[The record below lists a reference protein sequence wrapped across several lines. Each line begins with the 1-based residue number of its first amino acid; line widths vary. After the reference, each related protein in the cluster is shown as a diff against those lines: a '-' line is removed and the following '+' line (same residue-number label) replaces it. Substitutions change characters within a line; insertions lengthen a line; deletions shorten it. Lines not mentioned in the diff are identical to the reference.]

1 MANELIHGSVGVA
14 LTQAE
19 WEAVGAHVFNCQA
32 TGDMVYASSSTQL
45 SRVGIGTAGQ
55 HLTVTCV
62 SCDLLPTW
70 STVTVLAAASQTEQ
84 ETASSTTVAV
94 TPGVQQF
101 HPSAAKAWVTDNTSS
116 CSANASYGVSGVSSG
131 AAGIQTVTWS
141 AAFPGGCTY
150 AVAGTSFDPAG
161 VPHNAI
167 TCPAACT
174 VIVHQRNNSNAL
186 ADSVYGIVAY
196 GPLA

>member
-70 STVTVLAAASQTEQ
+70 STVTVLTAASQAQ
-84 ETASSTTVAV
+84 METGTSNCVAV
-94 TPGVQQF
+94 TPGRQHF
-101 HPSAAKAWVTDNTSS
+101 HPGHPKGWVQDNTNS
-116 CSANASYGVSGVSSG
+116 CTPNGSYNVSGVVSG
-131 AAGIQTVTWS
+131 VTGQQTVSWCVDFTS
-141 AAFPGGCTY
+141 DCKVAYAA
-150 AVAGTSFDPAG
+150 SSMD
-161 VPHNAI
+161 
-167 TCPAACT
+167 ACT
-174 VIVHQRNNSNAL
+174 PHANISNHALGSATVQVRNDCHVL
-186 ADSVYGIVAY
+186 ADSVYALVAL
-196 GPLA
+196 GDQ